1 MLKLIYSLEKKVNTV
16 IFAFLANGVILFLL
30 GTLIILT
37 DFMVRVVVGVLI
49 FIISYTFLFGAYKL
63 WGLKEDVKKYLK

>member
-1 MLKLIYSLEKKVNTV
+1 MLKLITSLEKKVNTV

-30 GTLIILT
+30 GTLVILT
-37 DFMVRVVVGVLI
+37 DFMVRVVVGILI

-63 WGLKEDVKKYLK
+63 FSLKEDVKKYLK